1 MDGTG
6 DRSKVCCCK
15 EQYYIGTWN
24 FRSMNQGKLEVVKQ
38 MTRVNID
45 ILGISELR
53 WTGMGE
59 FNSDD
64 HYIYY
69 CGQESLRRNGVA
81 IKVNK
86 RVQNAVLGCN
96 LKNDRMISVRFLG
109 KPFNITVIQVCAPTK
124 NTEEAEV
131 EQYYEDLQGL
141 LELTLK
147 KYVLFIIGEWNTKVG
162 SQETSGVTGK
172 SALECRMKQGKD

>member
-1 MDGTG
+1 MATG
-6 DRSKVCCCK
+6 S
-15 EQYYIGTWN
+15 YLSIITLN
-24 FRSMNQGKLEVVKQ
+24 
-38 MTRVNID
+38 VNG
-45 ILGISELR
+45 L
-53 WTGMGE
+53 
-59 FNSDD
+59 
-64 HYIYY
+64 
-69 CGQESLRRNGVA
+69 NG
-81 IKVNK
+81 
-86 RVQNAVLGCN
+86 
-96 LKNDRMISVRFLG
+96 
-109 KPFNITVIQVCAPTK
+109 PTK